1 MGDHFAMSLQ
11 FTEENVLLNV
21 KQRLAPS
28 FDMFTL
34 APLRVFTNADGSVL
48 NAHFDPLFYTHKMII
63 KQFAHRDHP

>member
-11 FTEENVLLNV
+11 FTDENVLLNV

-34 APLRVFTNADGSVL
+34 ANADGSVL